1 MFEKIYP
8 YVTFLLI
15 FIYLLLALILPLV
28 GAANSLITL
37 ATLTLFKVFL
47 AKVAAPVKN
56 VVDKAGGMGKEA
68 AQLAK
73 GAKSMNIWA
82 LIIDYLFTPM
92 NQAEQIFLILGW
104 ALLPVAAAGSLAIYF
119 GLVGIICQP
128 SLVLTIPFD
137 WCKLVKPIVDIFK

>member
-1 MFEKIYP
+1 MSEKIYP

-15 FIYLLLALILPLV
+15 FITLL
-28 GAANSLITL
+28 
-37 ATLTLFKVFL
+37 LTLFIVGAISGISNLIILTVCKVIL

-73 GAKSMNIWA
+73 GAKGLNIYA

-92 NQAEQIFLILGW
+92 NQAEQIFLIIGW
-104 ALLPVAAAGSLAIYF
+104 ALFPIALAGGLALFF
-119 GLVGIICQP
+119 GGLAGIMCQP
-128 SLVLTIPFD
+128 TLVITLPFD
-137 WCKLVKPIVDIFK
+137 WCKLIKPIVDIFKT